1 MTKPRIIACESVGC
15 PGPRAA
21 AFIVASEPWVFK
33 VAPDARDTWAICTG
47 CYAQWEQVAREA
59 DHPSALRVVRA
70 VEAMAPERLR

>member
-1 MTKPRIIACESVGC
+1 MTTPRIIACESVGC

-21 AFIVASEPWVFK
+21 AFIVAQVSR
-33 VAPDARDTWAICTG
+33 ASGATLNAICTG

-70 VEAMAPERLR
+70 VEAMAPEALG

>member
-21 AFIVASEPWVFK
+21 AFI
-33 VAPDARDTWAICTG
+33 
-47 CYAQWEQVAREA
+47 
-59 DHPSALRVVRA
+59 SALRVVRA